1 MRLRILLALLA
12 LVAGPGL
19 LGALVGGLAGTAPA
33 AVAQTLFRPVAIVND
48 QAITG
53 YDLAQRAQILV
64 ALGYSAANPD
74 ALRSD
79 ALDQLV
85 DEKLKLQAAKRMGI
99 TVTPEMVRAGIEE
112 FARRSGRTPEAL
124 RALLSSQGVA
134 EQALEDMA
142 RAEVGWLQVVRA
154 RFADRVEPGVAEVDS
169 ELALLGNR
177 DGAEYQILEIGLP
190 LEEDGRTEAQTRALA
205 EQLYETLSGGGDF
218 KEAVARYSR
227 PPSAARGGEVGW
239 VSTERMPANL
249 RAALDGLE
257 VGQVSRPL
265 SVSGGISILKLI
277 DKRTTGQQ
285 PAVDQATREA
295 VRNQLVNQ
303 RSARLAEGLLQEM
316 RRDALIEVR

>member
-1 MRLRILLALLA
+1 MRLRILLVLLA

-19 LGALVGGLAGTAPA
+19 VGGLVGTATSA
-33 AVAQTLFRPVAIVND
+33 AAQTLFRPVAIVND

-64 ALGYSAANPD
+64 ALGYSAASPD

-85 DEKLKLQAAKRMGI
+85 DEKLKLQAAKQMGI
-99 TVTPEMVRAGIEE
+99 EVTPEMVQAGVEE
-112 FARRSGRTPEAL
+112 FARRSGMAPDAFRTL
-124 RALLSSQGVA
+124 MNSQGVTD
-134 EQALEDMA
+134 QALDDMA

-154 RFADRVEPGVAEVDS
+154 RFANRVEPGAADIDS

-177 DGAEYQILEIGLP
+177 TGAEYQILEIGLP
-190 LEEDGRTEAQTRALA
+190 LEDDGRTEAQTRALA
-205 EQLYETLSGGGDF
+205 EQLYDTLSSGGDF
-218 KEAVARYSR
+218 KEAVARFSKA
-227 PPSAARGGEVGW
+227 PSAARGGEVGW
-239 VSTERMPANL
+239 VSTARMPAEL
-249 RAALDGLE
+249 RAALDRLE

-265 SVSGGISILKLI
+265 TVSGGISILKLI
-277 DKRTTGQQ
+277 DKRSTGQQ

>member
-19 LGALVGGLAGTAPA
+19 VGTAPS
-33 AVAQTLFRPVAIVND
+33 AVAQTLFRPVAVVND

-64 ALGYSAANPD
+64 ALGYSAASPD

-85 DEKLKLQAAKRMGI
+85 DEKLKLQAAKQMGI
-99 TVTPEMVRAGIEE
+99 DVTPEMVQAGVEE
-112 FARRSGRTPEAL
+112 FARRSGMAPDAFRTL
-124 RALLSSQGVA
+124 MNSQGVTD
-134 EQALEDMA
+134 QALDDMA

-154 RFADRVEPGVAEVDS
+154 RFANRVEPGAADIDS

-177 DGAEYQILEIGLP
+177 TGTEYQILEIGLP
-190 LEEDGRTEAQTRALA
+190 LEDDGRTEAQTRALA
-205 EQLYETLSGGGDF
+205 EQLYDTLSSGGDF
-218 KEAVARYSR
+218 KEAVARFSKA
-227 PPSAARGGEVGW
+227 PSAARGGEVGW
-239 VSTERMPANL
+239 VTTERMPAEL

-265 SVSGGISILKLI
+265 AVSGGISLLKLL
-277 DKRTTGQQ
+277 DKRSTGQQ

-303 RSARLAEGLLQEM
+303 RSARMAEGLLQEM